1 MVSCLGLGQATINA
15 NKWLDLVEAGDW
27 KTLIWWGKQ
36 VISGKGGITETA
48 KKASVFNSTK

>member
-1 MVSCLGLGQATINA
+1 MPWSWTGNNKA

-27 KTLIWWGKQ
+27 KTLTWWGKQ